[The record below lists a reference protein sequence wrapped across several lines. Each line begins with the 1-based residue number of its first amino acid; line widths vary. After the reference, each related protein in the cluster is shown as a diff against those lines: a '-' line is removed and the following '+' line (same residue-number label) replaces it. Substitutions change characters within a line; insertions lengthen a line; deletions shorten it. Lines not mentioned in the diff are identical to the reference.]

1 MRNYVKWQ
9 MLNTKMY
16 KEFDRFV
23 WEMKPEKILIM
34 AKQDITTAD
43 GSMNEMLGVWRS
55 MRSNIY

>member
-1 MRNYVKWQ
+1 

-43 GSMNEMLGVWRS
+43 GSRNEMLGVWRS
-55 MRSNIY
+55 MRSNIH